1 MVSGLAAELVI
12 GPATSGRT
20 RWRQSGMTRVSVRI
34 RPALRRLPLMAGALP
49 VALPV
54 AGRSNAVDA
63 GRAGDGSGF
72 GGIEH
77 HHGLA
82 ALTGLIESAPQQ
94 PAVGGDRLVGRAEML
109 LGAVLDRPHR
119 LARPLVVHIDVGAH
133 ARIGRVLLLV
143 RIESVVV
150 ALVLARH
157 VVRQFVKLE
166 PLAAH
171 LILVDG

>member
-1 MVSGLAAELVI
+1 MDS
-12 GPATSGRT
+12 GPALSARP
-20 RWRQSGMTRVSVRI
+20 GMTGASMPI
-34 RPALRRLPLMAGALP
+34 RPALRRLPLMAGTLP

-72 GGIEH
+72 GGVEH

-82 ALTGLIESAPQQ
+82 ALAGLIESASQQ
-94 PAVGGDRLVGRAEML
+94 PAIGGDRLVGRAEML

-119 LARPLVVHIDVGAH
+119 LAHPLVVHIDVGAH

-157 VVRQFVKLE
+157 
-166 PLAAH
+166 
-171 LILVDG
+171 

>member
-1 MVSGLAAELVI
+1 MDS
-12 GPATSGRT
+12 GPALSARP
-20 RWRQSGMTRVSVRI
+20 GMTRASMPI
-34 RPALRRLPLMAGALP
+34 RPALRRLPLRAGTLP

-54 AGRSNAVDA
+54 ADRSNAVDA
-63 GRAGDGSGF
+63 GRASDGSGF

-82 ALTGLIESAPQQ
+82 ALSGLIESAPQQ
-94 PAVGGDRLVGRAEML
+94 PAIGGDRLVGRAEML
-109 LGAVLDRPHR
+109 LGAILDRPHR

-133 ARIGRVLLLV
+133 ARIGRMLLLV

-157 VVRQFVKLE
+157 IVRQFVKLE